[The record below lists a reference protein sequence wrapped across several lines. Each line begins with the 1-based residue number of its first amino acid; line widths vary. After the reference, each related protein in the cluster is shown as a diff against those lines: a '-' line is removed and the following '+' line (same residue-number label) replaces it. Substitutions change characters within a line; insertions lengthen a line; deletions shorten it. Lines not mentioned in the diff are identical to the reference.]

1 MLERTSK
8 GREKLIEAFSE
19 WLIETGLTF
28 ETFLNP
34 AETDIDGV
42 NAILQC
48 YGRALPYGHYSET
61 INAIASLR
69 PLFRRALQGAWDVAY
84 TWLRHEPGK
93 YL

>member
-42 NAILQC
+42 NAIL
-48 YGRALPYGHYSET
+48 HYSET